1 MSNNLFQLMPMQDVS
16 FILQYWQILAAI
28 LIGAIIEILLREFII
43 NEFISPSLR
52 YKINYIK
59 NKIKKRLGN
68 TSIQLSYSSSSTDI
82 EQYGVGEEKIHELVE
97 FLRKHNIDV
106 NGQRDLYI
114 SNFPFSRIVFTGTIE
129 FNNTSTT
136 KGQILKSFLITLNGD
151 VKFNSMNDDIPA
163 IIQAMSNLKEYV
175 SVTLGIPVQYSDNM
189 SCKLTKLIIELSEAM
204 KDLDITFVNFSGEID
219 GSMYK
224 DKVVFHHP
232 IDPSI
237 IVSQLRKLVV
247 LYT

>member
-106 NGQRDLYI
+106 NG
-114 SNFPFSRIVFTGTIE
+114 
-129 FNNTSTT
+129 
-136 KGQILKSFLITLNGD
+136 
-151 VKFNSMNDDIPA
+151 
-163 IIQAMSNLKEYV
+163 
-175 SVTLGIPVQYSDNM
+175 
-189 SCKLTKLIIELSEAM
+189 
-204 KDLDITFVNFSGEID
+204 
-219 GSMYK
+219 
-224 DKVVFHHP
+224 
-232 IDPSI
+232 
-237 IVSQLRKLVV
+237 
-247 LYT
+247 